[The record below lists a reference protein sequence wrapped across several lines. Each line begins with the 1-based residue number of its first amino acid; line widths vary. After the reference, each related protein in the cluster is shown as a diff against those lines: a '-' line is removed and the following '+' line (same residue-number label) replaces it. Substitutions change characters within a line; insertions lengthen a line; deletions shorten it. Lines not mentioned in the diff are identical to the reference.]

1 MTSTTS
7 PFVEALY
14 SGDETAAA
22 AALDDLLAPR
32 GPSADEIARQLVPQV
47 AQQIQADDA
56 LRQARQRHPEVFHDR
71 DLATVADGRVNDLL
85 LQGRSLPKAIG
96 EAVEQV
102 AQKFGRNRQETSAQH
117 DDADDRSRII
127 REMAAQRA
135 GGRQ

>member
-1 MTSTTS
+1 MNSS
-7 PFVEALY
+7 KPFIDALY
-14 SGDETAAA
+14 SGDESAAA
-22 AALDDLLAPR
+22 AALDNLLTPQ

-71 DLATVADGRVNDLL
+71 DLANAADGRVTDLL
-85 LQGRSLPKAIG
+85 RQGKPLPKAIG

-102 AQKFGRNRQETSAQH
+102 AQKFGRGREEVPARH
-117 DDADDRSRII
+117 EDADDRSRII

>member
-1 MTSTTS
+1 MNSTK

-22 AALDDLLAPR
+22 TALDDLLAPR
-32 GPSADEIARQLVPQV
+32 GPSADEITRQLVPQV

-56 LRQARQRHPEVFHDR
+56 IRQARKRHPEVFNDR
-71 DLATVADGRVNDLL
+71 DLASAADGRVTDLL
-85 LQGRSLPKAIG
+85 RQGKPLPKAIG

-102 AQKFGRNRQETSAQH
+102 AQKFGRGREEVPARH
-117 DDADDRSRII
+117 EDADDRSRII